1 MRLSFNWLKSWCDI
15 NLDIEQ
21 ISHMLTMAG
30 LEVENCM
37 SIAPLF
43 SNVVVSKVIKLDQ
56 HPNADR
62 LKIAIVDVGEQK
74 PIQIICGAPNIAL
87 NAKVPCAKI
96 GAKLP
101 GTIVIKEAK
110 LRGVDSSGMLCS
122 GKELGI
128 DNEAD
133 GLLILDDDAKIGK
146 NIREVLDLDDQV
158 LEIKSTPNRAD
169 CLCIKGIAREVA
181 VLTDCSL
188 VPVSVSISEEDN
200 GNDACSPTAKI
211 IASQACGRLLICRM
225 QNVDNHKSTPL
236 WMKNRLLHSGITSH
250 SFLVDVSNYVMLE
263 LGQPIHIYDAKQ
275 IKNTL
280 HARYAKDKE
289 IITCLNDKTIA
300 LEKDT
305 LVIADDNGPISI
317 AGIIGSQSTAVNKD
331 SSDIVIESAYFAPNA
346 LIGKAKRYGLN
357 TEASY
362 RFERGVDYTQ
372 QKEAIQR
379 VCQLI
384 LEYAGGKII
393 MTSEALGKLPCP
405 QHISLR
411 LDRLRK
417 VLGISPTKK
426 QIEHWLTKLG
436 FKPQEKKQEFLITTP
451 SFRFD
456 IHQEIDLIEEVARLY
471 GYGHIIP
478 RAMKGT
484 LLLRCPPSD
493 RFKGIDL
500 LKKMAAL
507 DYQEVINYAF
517 VDPQWQMDF
526 APDIPVIAVKNPIAQ
541 QMSVMRST
549 LVPSLLDNLIK
560 NVHRK
565 HLRVRLFEC
574 AHTYHPPGKEITRIA
589 GLAYG
594 FALPEQWA
602 TINQQVDFFDVKNDV
617 MALLSNKNIHFCSD
631 SPLSILHPGESAW
644 LKIHGK
650 NIGYLGRLHPQ
661 WAQKYDIPNA
671 PIVFEINYDA
681 VCQRIAHHY
690 HPISK
695 YPPIQRDLALVVPKS
710 LLTGQLIQKLINT
723 KLPELKHI
731 YLFDV
736 YENEDLLP
744 NQKSLAIKCIFQS
757 QNKTL
762 TNEEINQFTELLLEE
777 AAKSGA
783 KLRNF

>member
-1 MRLSFNWLKSWCDI
+1 M
-15 NLDIEQ
+15 
-21 ISHMLTMAG
+21 
-30 LEVENCM
+30 
-37 SIAPLF
+37 
-43 SNVVVSKVIKLDQ
+43 
-56 HPNADR
+56 
-62 LKIAIVDVGEQK
+62 
-74 PIQIICGAPNIAL
+74 
-87 NAKVPCAKI
+87 
-96 GAKLP
+96 
-101 GTIVIKEAK
+101 
-110 LRGVDSSGMLCS
+110 
-122 GKELGI
+122 
-128 DNEAD
+128 
-133 GLLILDDDAKIGK
+133 
-146 NIREVLDLDDQV
+146 
-158 LEIKSTPNRAD
+158 
-169 CLCIKGIAREVA
+169 
-181 VLTDCSL
+181 
-188 VPVSVSISEEDN
+188 
-200 GNDACSPTAKI
+200 
-211 IASQACGRLLICRM
+211 
-225 QNVDNHKSTPL
+225 
-236 WMKNRLLHSGITSH
+236 
-250 SFLVDVSNYVMLE
+250 
-263 LGQPIHIYDAKQ
+263 
-275 IKNTL
+275 
-280 HARYAKDKE
+280 
-289 IITCLNDKTIA
+289 
-300 LEKDT
+300 
-305 LVIADDNGPISI
+305 
-317 AGIIGSQSTAVNKD
+317 
-331 SSDIVIESAYFAPNA
+331 

-426 QIEHWLTKLG
+426 QIERWLTKLG